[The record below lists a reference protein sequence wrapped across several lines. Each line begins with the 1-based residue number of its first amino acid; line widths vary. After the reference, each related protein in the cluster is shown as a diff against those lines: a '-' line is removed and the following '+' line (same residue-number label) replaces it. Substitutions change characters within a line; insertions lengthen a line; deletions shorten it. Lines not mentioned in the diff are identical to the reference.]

1 MRTVADVMT
10 REVVTATGST
20 PFKELVRLLH
30 EHRVSALPVVDED
43 GRPLGVVSEADL
55 LLKEER
61 VGARPPRSFLAR
73 WRRRAERA
81 KAEASVAAELMTSPA
96 VTIDRS
102 ATLPEAVRLM
112 HERGVKRLAV
122 VDEDG
127 RLVGIVSRSDLLR
140 VFLRPDAE
148 IREEILRSVIGEAL
162 WLDPTA
168 FRVEVEQG
176 RVRLEGTLER
186 RSLVPVLVQL
196 VSQVDGVVGVESRL
210 GWQVDDVAARSE
222 IPTPWGVYGR

>member
-1 MRTVADVMT
+1 
-10 REVVTATGST
+10 
-20 PFKELVRLLH
+20 
-30 EHRVSALPVVDED
+30 
-43 GRPLGVVSEADL
+43 
-55 LLKEER
+55 
-61 VGARPPRSFLAR
+61 
-73 WRRRAERA
+73 
-81 KAEASVAAELMTSPA
+81 MTSPA